1 MAGPD
6 EEGGE
11 ENGTGS
17 RNSLNITR
25 NMEVN
30 GNRSVGDSYMYMYP
44 ILVCIYLHC
53 IINVHV
59 YGISFVVCLH
69 VYMYTSL

>member
-1 MAGPD
+1 MYLTCTLPVGQAIMAGPN

-25 NMEVN
+25 NTEVN
-30 GNRSVGDSYMYMYP
+30 GNRSVGDSMSP
-44 ILVCIYLHC
+44 
-53 IINVHV
+53 
-59 YGISFVVCLH
+59 
-69 VYMYTSL
+69 

>member
-17 RNSLNITR
+17 RNSR

-30 GNRSVGDSYMYMYP
+30 GNRSVGDSYVYP

-59 YGISFVVCLH
+59 NGISIL
-69 VYMYTSL
+69 